1 MEKKDSNKKMLD
13 FEARFMALPD
23 DYKGP
28 IQGAMIAMTQLGA
41 VAGVFRDATGDDRK
55 VAESALDFLAEIAPT
70 RHKKE
75 IAAALRNAVTR
86 YWTEK
91 DNNMLPVEGET
102 PTAH

>member
-1 MEKKDSNKKMLD
+1 MEKDNKKQAE

-23 DYKGP
+23 DYKGAV
-28 IQGAMIAMTQLGA
+28 QGAMIAMTQMGA
-41 VAGVFRDATGDDRK
+41 VASVFREATGNDRK
-55 VAESALDFLAEIAPT
+55 VAEGALDFLLEIAPT

-75 IAAALRNAVTR
+75 LAGALKNAVKR

-102 PTAH
+102 PVAH

>member
-1 MEKKDSNKKMLD
+1 MEKDNNKKAE

-23 DYKGP
+23 QYKGAL
-28 IQGAMIAMTQLGA
+28 QAAMIAMTEMGA
-41 VAGVFRDATGDDRK
+41 VASVFREATGDDRK
-55 VAESALDFLAEIAPT
+55 VAEEALSFLSEIAPT

-75 IAAALRNAVTR
+75 LAAALGNAVRR

-102 PTAH
+102 PVAH